1 MKTMY
6 IPIGETVAYE
16 SVVTENLIVHGC
28 LNVTYS
34 VKAKHIY
41 GNGVIHAGTIAADTI
56 RAADLECSTITC
68 DRLIARR
75 VSTVELFASNCA
87 AVSCFLSAAYV
98 ETGRLT
104 VAISEISE
112 IKADEVVNLKP
123 KKRGMLRMLLT
134 SALKAWW
141 LSLWAPIEEEPE
153 AVDAE
158 FAAVPE
164 SDAKDAK
171 QDESVAF
178 RAEIARHVQEVMSE
192 MNSVRAEA
200 EVKSEDEVEGEST
213 AQSHQPED
221 FELQRF
227 VALFKL
233 CRDSGY
239 TLRLVPGTPEEN
251 APVFDFDI
259 AQIIQ
264 PAA

>member
-16 SVVTENLIVHGC
+16 SVVTENLVVHGC
-28 LNVTYS
+28 LNVTYG

-41 GNGVIHAGTIAADTI
+41 GNGVIHAGTIAANTI
-56 RAADLECSTITC
+56 RADDLECSTITC
-68 DRLIARR
+68 DKLIARR
-75 VSTVELFASNCA
+75 VSAVELFASSSA

-98 ETGRLT
+98 ETGCLT

-123 KKRGMLRMLLT
+123 KKHGMLRTLLA
-134 SALKAWW
+134 SSLKAWW
-141 LSLWAPIEEEPE
+141 LSLWAPDEEEPE
-153 AVDAE
+153 VVDAE
-158 FAAVPE
+158 FSAVPDSGE
-164 SDAKDAK
+164 K
-171 QDESVAF
+171 QDEGAAF
-178 RAEIARHVQEVMSE
+178 RAEVAKNVREILSE
-192 MNSVRAEA
+192 LNSVKAKAEA
-200 EVKSEDEVEGEST
+200 KSEDEAEDGNT
-213 AQSHQPED
+213 APSHQPED

-251 APVFDFDI
+251 APVFDFDM
-259 AQIIQ
+259 AQMIQ